1 MLESPMRPAPQRPM
15 ARTRLRG
22 GSSAL
27 LGPVPVSQRPAN
39 PCQRARGWKSGSR
52 VAAKRAQGSDGGRE
66 RGDGHLPSAS
76 QSNHFPNLL
85 FRSAIGPADGPGK
98 GAWTPA
104 DGRGVRNKS
113 TPGMIGLAS
122 NSAKQNQGIPRKS
135 IPRGPSEEWQ
145 VFSCPSPGCR
155 PLRSRG

>member
-1 MLESPMRPAPQRPM
+1 MLESPGRQPRKDRWH
-15 ARTRLRG
+15 RTRPRG
-22 GSSAL
+22 RSSSL
-27 LGPVPVSQRPAN
+27 LGRVPLSHCPAN
-39 PCQRARGWKSGSR
+39 PCQRGRGWKSGSR
-52 VAAKRAQGSDGGRE
+52 VAAKRAQGSGGGRE

-104 DGRGVRNKS
+104 DGRSVRNKS
-113 TPGMIGLAS
+113 TPGMTGLAS
-122 NSAKQNQGIPRKS
+122 NSAKQIQGISRKS